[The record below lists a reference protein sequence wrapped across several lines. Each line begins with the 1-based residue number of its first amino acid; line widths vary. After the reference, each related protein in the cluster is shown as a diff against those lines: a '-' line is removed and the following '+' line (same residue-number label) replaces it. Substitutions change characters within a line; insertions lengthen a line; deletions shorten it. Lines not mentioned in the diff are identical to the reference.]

1 MKKTV
6 CFLLSLLMFVGILTG
21 CGNAAVS
28 YSTTEN
34 IIWPIED
41 IDDAEAPREYTVSFQ
56 GKSYTAPYIDT
67 QQARFCSYLS
77 RQYIGEDVRFNIRE
91 DTGEIVFISIAES
104 DNYNTEPL
112 LDDVADP
119 EKTAIAIA
127 DQVVADFAPL
137 SDYERTVSAEDASIE
152 KNGVTYPCTIY
163 RILYMK
169 YRCGLPTQDLFY
181 VTVSSKGNFD
191 AISIGETGV
200 FDEFPEDSIDLEEIS
215 KSVDAK
221 IQEIY
226 SKDTRY
232 PYIRHEIKDQSL
244 CYTPDHKF
252 AVVSNVSV
260 SMRHNTGIEISTL
273 LEITTLIN

>member
-6 CFLLSLLMFVGILTG
+6 CFLLSLLMFAGTLTG
-21 CGNAAVS
+21 CGNAAID
-28 YSTTEN
+28 YTTTEH
-34 IIWPIED
+34 IIWPID
-41 IDDAEAPREYTVSFQ
+41 RIDEAEAPREYTVNFQ

-67 QQARFCSYLS
+67 KQARFCSYLS
-77 RQYIGEDVRFNIRE
+77 RQYRGEDVWFNIRE
-91 DTGEIVFISIAES
+91 DTGELVFISVAES
-104 DNYNTEPL
+104 DNHNTEPL
-112 LDDVADP
+112 LEEVPDP

-127 DQVVADFAPL
+127 DQVVAEFAPP

-191 AISIGETGV
+191 AISIGETGA
-200 FDEFPEDSIDLEEIS
+200 FDALPENSIDLEEIS

-226 SKDTRY
+226 SKNSRY
-232 PYIRHEIKDQSL
+232 SYIRHEIKDQSL

-260 SMRHNTGIEISTL
+260 SMRDNTGREISEL
-273 LEITTLIN
+273 VEITTLIH

>member
-6 CFLLSLLMFVGILTG
+6 CFLLSLLMFAGTLTG
-21 CGNAAVS
+21 CGNAAID
-28 YSTTEN
+28 YTTTEHV
-34 IIWPIED
+34 IWPID
-41 IDDAEAPREYTVSFQ
+41 RIDEAEAPREYTVSFR

-67 QQARFCSYLS
+67 QQEHFCSYLR
-77 RQYIGEDVRFNIRE
+77 RQYIGENVRFNIRE
-91 DTGEIVFISIAES
+91 DTGELVYISFTGNS
-104 DNYNTEPL
+104 NYDTEPL
-112 LDDVADP
+112 LEEVADP

-137 SDYERTVSAEDASIE
+137 SDYERTVSAEDTSIE

-169 YRCGLPTQDLFY
+169 YRCGLPTQDKFY
-181 VTVSSKGNFD
+181 VSVSSKGNFKS
-191 AISIGETGV
+191 IVIGETGV
-200 FDEFPEDSIDLEEIS
+200 FDALPENRIDLEAIS

-226 SKDTRY
+226 SKNSRY

-260 SMRHNTGIEISTL
+260 SMRDNTGSEISEL
-273 LEITTLIN
+273 VEITTLIN